1 MKTIRLLSVLVV
13 TLAGAAWLLGGC
25 SKDAPDPGALPSGT
39 AVLDRALS
47 TEPESLDPQK
57 SRSVQA
63 ADVLRDI
70 GEGLVTYNAA
80 GELVP
85 GTAESWEVAGDGL
98 TYTFQIRP
106 DARWSNGDP
115 VTAADFVFGLQRL
128 VDPATAAFYAGE
140 LSNVVNAAA
149 VIAGDVE
156 PIELGVSAPDA
167 STLVISLVRPTPY
180 LLSLLTHPST
190 FPVHRGSVDQHGEA
204 FARAGHLLSNGAY
217 VLATWEPGAIV
228 EIHRNTHYWNDA
240 GTSIDVVRYHVVTQE
255 LAQFNRYR
263 AGELKVTDTVPP
275 ENFEQIR
282 ADFGDQ
288 LRVAPTLGVYYYG
301 FNVTKPPFADDP
313 ELRQALSM
321 AIDREVLVEVIT
333 GRGEAPAYSWVPP
346 GVHNY
351 EPVQLPYADLS
362 QQERNAIAQSL
373 YRKAG
378 YSRENPLRFELR
390 YNTSDTQQRIALAVQ
405 AMWRKVLGAEATTV
419 NVEFQV
425 LLDQMRNREVTQ
437 AFRSSWFGDYN
448 DANTFLA
455 IMQSD
460 SAANMPGYSNPEYDA
475 LMQSAGEQLDL
486 DRRRLY
492 LEEAER
498 VLLADHAVIPLYFY
512 VSKHLVKPEVR
523 GWQDNILNY
532 HYSQHLSFGAA
543 GQDARP

>member
-1 MKTIRLLSVLVV
+1 MKKIRQLPVILV
-13 TLAGAAWLLGGC
+13 TLVA
-25 SKDAPDPGALPSGT
+25 T
-39 AVLDRALS
+39 AVMLNACSNGSEDREASPTGIPVLNRALS

-57 SRSVQA
+57 GRSVQA

-70 GEGLVTYNAA
+70 GEGLVTYDAA
-80 GELVP
+80 GNLVP
-85 GTAESWEVAGDGL
+85 GTAESWEIATDGL
-98 TYTFQIRP
+98 SYTFRIRA

-128 VDPATAAFYAGE
+128 VDPATAAFYAAEIGT
-140 LSNVVNAAA
+140 VVNAEAI
-149 VIAGDVE
+149 VAGKMD
-156 PIELGVSAPDA
+156 PAELGVTATDER
-167 STLVISLVRPTPY
+167 TLVISLVRPTPY

-190 FPVHRGSVDQHGEA
+190 FPVHRGSVDQHGA
-204 FARAGHLLSNGAY
+204 QFARAGNHVSNGAY
-217 VLATWEPGAIV
+217 VLADWEPGAII
-228 EIHRNTHYWNDA
+228 ELHRNVHYWNDA
-240 GTSIDVVRYHVVTQE
+240 RTSIDIVRHHVVTQE
-255 LAQFNRYR
+255 LAEFNRYR
-263 AGELKVTDTVPP
+263 AGELHVTSTVPP

-282 ADFGDQ
+282 ADYADQ
-288 LRVAPTLGVYYYG
+288 LHVAPTLGVYYYG
-301 FNVTKPPFADDP
+301 FNMTRPPFADNP

-321 AIDREVLVEVIT
+321 AIDREVLVEAIT

-346 GVHNY
+346 GIHNY
-351 EPVQLPYADLS
+351 DPVQLPYAGLS
-362 QQERNAIAQSL
+362 RQEREAIAQSL

-378 YSRENPLRFELR
+378 YGKNNPLRFELR

-425 LLDQMRNREVTQ
+425 LLDQMRNREVTE

-455 IMQSD
+455 IMQTD
-460 SAANMPGYSNPEYDA
+460 SAANMPGYSNPEFDA

-512 VSKHLVKPEVR
+512 VSKHLVKPEVE

-532 HYSQHLSFGAA
+532 HYSQHLSLGAA
-543 GQDARP
+543 GQDGRP

>member
-1 MKTIRLLSVLVV
+1 MNTIRLLPVSLVVLV
-13 TLAGAAWLLGGC
+13 GAAVMLAACSNGGT
-25 SKDAPDPGALPSGT
+25 DREAAPTGIPALN
-39 AVLDRALS
+39 RALS

-70 GEGLVTYNAA
+70 GEGLVTYTAA
-80 GELVP
+80 GDLVP
-85 GTAESWEVAGDGL
+85 GTAESWEIAADGL
-98 TYTFQIRP
+98 TYTFRIRE

-115 VTAADFVFGLQRL
+115 VTAADFVFGLRRL
-128 VDPATAAFYAGE
+128 VDPATAAFYAAEIG
-140 LSNVVNAAA
+140 NVINAAA
-149 VIAGDVE
+149 IVAGEME
-156 PIELGVSAPDA
+156 PADLGVAATDER
-167 STLVISLVRPTPY
+167 TLVISLVRPTPY

-190 FPVHRGSVDQHGEA
+190 FPVHRGSVERHGA
-204 FARAGHLLSNGAY
+204 QFARAGNLVSNGAY
-217 VLATWEPGAIV
+217 ALADWEPGAII
-228 EIHRNTHYWNDA
+228 ELHRNAHYWNDA
-240 GTSIDVVRYHVVTQE
+240 GTSIDVVRHHVVTQE
-255 LAQFNRYR
+255 LAEFNRYR
-263 AGELKVTDTVPP
+263 AGELHVTSTVPP

-282 ADFGDQ
+282 AEYADQ
-288 LRVAPTLGVYYYG
+288 LHIAPTLGVYYYG
-301 FNVTKPPFADDP
+301 FNMTRPPFADNP

-321 AIDREVLVEVIT
+321 AIDRKVLVEAIT

-346 GVHNY
+346 GIHNY
-351 EPVQLPYADLS
+351 EPVQLPYAGLS

-378 YSRENPLRFELR
+378 YSKDNPLRFELR

-405 AMWRKVLGAEATTV
+405 AMWRKVLGAEASTV

-425 LLDQMRNREVTQ
+425 LLDQMRNREVTE

-455 IMQSD
+455 IMQGD
-460 SAANMPGYSNPEYDA
+460 SAANMPGYANPEFDA
-475 LMQSAGEQLDL
+475 LLQSAGEQLDL

-512 VSKHLVKPEVR
+512 VSKHLVKPEVE

-543 GQDARP
+543 AQDGRP

>member
-1 MKTIRLLSVLVV
+1 MKKTRLLPVILV
-13 TLAGAAWLLGGC
+13 TLAGAAALLSAC
-25 SKDAPDPGALPSGT
+25 SDRGSDRAAPQPDTP
-39 AVLDRALS
+39 VLNRALS

-70 GEGLVTYNAA
+70 GEGLVSYDAA
-80 GELVP
+80 GKMVP
-85 GTAESWEVAGDGL
+85 ATAESWDISADGL
-98 TYTFQIRP
+98 TYTFRIRP
-106 DARWSNGDP
+106 EARWSNGEP
-115 VTAADFVFGLQRL
+115 VTSADFVFGLRRL
-128 VDPATAAFYAGE
+128 VDPATAAFYAAE
-140 LSNVVNAAA
+140 LGTVGNAADI
-149 VIAGDVE
+149 VAGKLPPE
-156 PIELGVSAPDA
+156 ELGVTATDER
-167 STLVISLVRPTPY
+167 TLVISLVRPTPY

-190 FPVHRGSVDQHGEA
+190 FPVHRGSVEQHGDA
-204 FARAGHLLSNGAY
+204 FARAGKLISNGAY
-217 VLATWEPGAIV
+217 LLVDWEPGAII
-228 EIHRNTHYWNDA
+228 ELRRNAHYWNDA
-240 GTSIDVVRYHVVTQE
+240 ETSIDIVRHHVVTQE
-255 LAQFNRYR
+255 MAEFNRYR
-263 AGELKVTDTVPP
+263 AGELHVTSTVPP

-282 ADFGDQ
+282 AEYPDE
-288 LRVAPTLGVYYYG
+288 LHVAPTLGVYYYG
-301 FNVTKPPFADDP
+301 FNMAQPPFADSP

-346 GVHNY
+346 GIDNY

-362 QQERNAIAQSL
+362 QQERNAIAQGL

-378 YSRENPLRFELR
+378 YSRDNPLRFELR

-405 AMWRKVLGAEATTV
+405 AMWRKVLGAEAQTV

-425 LLDQMRNREVTQ
+425 LLDQMREREVTQ
-437 AFRSSWFGDYN
+437 VFRSSWFGDYN

-455 IMQSD
+455 IMQGD

-475 LMQSAGEQLDL
+475 LLQSAGEQLDL

-512 VSKHLVKPEVR
+512 VSKHLVKPEVE

-532 HYSQHLSFGAA
+532 HYSQHLSLGAA
-543 GQDARP
+543 EQDGRP

>member
-1 MKTIRLLSVLVV
+1 MKKNRLLPVMLA
-13 TLAGAAWLLGGC
+13 LAGAAVMLQSCGNRADDNE
-25 SKDAPDPGALPSGT
+25 SLPVGT
-39 AVLDRALS
+39 LVLNRALS

-70 GEGLVTYNAA
+70 GEGLVTYDAA
-80 GELVP
+80 GRLVP
-85 GTAESWEVAGDGL
+85 GTAESWAIAADGL
-98 TYTFQIRP
+98 SYTFNIRP
-106 DARWSNGDP
+106 DARWSNGDA
-115 VTAADFVFGLQRL
+115 VTAADFVLGLQRL
-128 VDPATAAFYAGE
+128 VDPATAAFYAAEIG
-140 LSNVVNAAA
+140 NVVNAEAI
-149 VIAGDVE
+149 VAGKTN
-156 PIELGVSAPDA
+156 PSELGVVAADDR
-167 STLVISLVRPTPY
+167 TLVISLVRPTPY

-190 FPVHRGSVDQHGEA
+190 FPAHRGSVAEHGA
-204 FARAGHLLSNGAY
+204 LFARPGNLVSNGAY
-217 VLATWEPGAIV
+217 VLADWEPGAVI
-228 EIHRNTHYWNDA
+228 ELRRNAHYWNDA
-240 GTSIDVVRYHVVTQE
+240 GTSIDVVRHYVVTQE
-255 LAQFNRYR
+255 LSEFNRYR
-263 AGELKVTDTVPP
+263 AGELHVTSTVPP
-275 ENFEQIR
+275 ENFDRIR
-282 ADFGDQ
+282 EEYVDQ
-288 LRVAPTLGVYYYG
+288 LHIAPTLGVYYYG
-301 FNVTKPPFADDP
+301 FNMTRPPFAQSP

-321 AIDREVLVEVIT
+321 AIDRDVLVEAIT

-346 GVHNY
+346 GIDNY
-351 EPVQLPYADLS
+351 EPVQLPYAGLS

-378 YSRENPLRFELR
+378 YSEDHPLRFELR

-405 AMWRKVLGAEATTV
+405 AMWRKVLGAEASTV

-425 LLDQMRNREVTQ
+425 LLDQMRNREVTEV
-437 AFRSSWFGDYN
+437 FRSSWFGDYN

-460 SAANMPGYSNPEYDA
+460 SAANMPGYSNAEYDA
-475 LMQSAGEQLDL
+475 LLQSAGDQLDL

-512 VSKHLVKPEVR
+512 VSKHLVKPEVD

-543 GQDARP
+543 GQDGRP

>member
-1 MKTIRLLSVLVV
+1 MKTIRSLPAILVA
-13 TLAGAAWLLGGC
+13 LAGSAVLLTAC
-25 SKDAPDPGALPSGT
+25 SNGAGDREPAPAGT
-39 AVLDRALS
+39 PVLDRALS

-70 GEGLVTYNAA
+70 GEGLVTYDAA
-80 GELVP
+80 GNLVP
-85 GTAESWEVAGDGL
+85 GTAASWEIAADGL
-98 TYTFQIRP
+98 SYTFHIRP
-106 DARWSNGDP
+106 EARWSNGDP

-128 VDPATAAFYAGE
+128 VDPATAAFYAAEIG
-140 LSNVVNAAA
+140 NVVNADAI
-149 VIAGDVE
+149 VAGTMDPV
-156 PIELGVSAPDA
+156 ELGVAAADER
-167 STLVISLVRPTPY
+167 TLVISMARPTPY

-190 FPVHRGSVDQHGEA
+190 FPVHRGSVEQHA
-204 FARAGHLLSNGAY
+204 AQFARAGNLLSNGAY
-217 VLATWEPGAIV
+217 VLADWEPGAII
-228 EIHRNTHYWNDA
+228 ELRRNTHYWNDA
-240 GTSIDVVRYHVVTQE
+240 ETSIDVVRHHVVTQE
-255 LAQFNRYR
+255 LAEFNRYR
-263 AGELKVTDTVPP
+263 AGELHVTSTVPP

-282 ADFGDQ
+282 ADYGDQ
-288 LRVAPTLGVYYYG
+288 LHIAPTLGVYYYG
-301 FNVTKPPFADDP
+301 FNMTRPPFADNP

-321 AIDREVLVEVIT
+321 AIDREVLVEAIT

-346 GVHNY
+346 GIHNY
-351 EPVQLPYADLS
+351 EPVQLPYAGLS

-378 YSRENPLRFELR
+378 YSRDKPLRFELR

-405 AMWRKVLGAEATTV
+405 AMWRKVLGAEASTV

-425 LLDQMRNREVTQ
+425 LLDQMRNREVTEV
-437 AFRSSWFGDYN
+437 FRSSWFGDYN

-512 VSKHLVKPEVR
+512 VSKHLVKPEVE

-543 GQDARP
+543 AQDGRP

>member
-1 MKTIRLLSVLVV
+1 MKTTRLLSVLVAA
-13 TLAGAAWLLGGC
+13 LAGAAIMLTGCGRGG
-25 SKDAPDPGALPSGT
+25 SDRSALPNGT
-39 AVLDRALS
+39 TALERALS

-57 SRSVQA
+57 SRSVEA

-70 GEGLVTYNAA
+70 GEGLVTYDAA

-85 GTAESWEVAGDGL
+85 GTAESWETAGDGL
-98 TYTFQIRP
+98 TYTFRIRP
-106 DARWSNGDP
+106 EARWSNGDP

-128 VDPATAAFYAGE
+128 VDPATAAFYAAE
-140 LSNVVNAAA
+140 LGNVVNAPAI
-149 VIAGDVE
+149 IAGDMA
-156 PIELGVSAPDA
+156 PSELGVSAPDER
-167 STLVISLVRPTPY
+167 TFVISLARPTPY

-190 FPVHRGSVDQHGEA
+190 FPVHRGFVEQHGEA
-204 FARAGHLLSNGAY
+204 FARAGNLLSNGAY
-217 VLATWEPGAIV
+217 VLVSREPGAV
-228 EIHRNTHYWNDA
+228 LELHRNTHYWNDA
-240 GTSIDVVRYHVVTQE
+240 ATSVDVVRHHVVTQE
-255 LAQFNRYR
+255 LAQFHRYR
-263 AGELKVTDTVPP
+263 AGELHLTSTVPP
-275 ENFEQIR
+275 ENFDQIR
-282 ADFGDQ
+282 AEYGDE
-288 LRVAPTLGVYYYG
+288 LRIAPTLGVYYYG
-301 FNVTKPPFADDP
+301 FNLTKPPFAGNP

-321 AIDREVLVEVIT
+321 AVDREVLVTAIT

-351 EPVQLPYADLS
+351 DPVQLPYADLT
-362 QQERNAIAQSL
+362 QPERNAIAQSL

-378 YSRENPLRFELR
+378 YSKANPLRFELR
-390 YNTSDTQQRIALAVQ
+390 YNTSDTHQKIALALQ
-405 AMWRKVLGAEATTV
+405 AMWRKVLGAEASIV

-425 LLDQMRNREVTQ
+425 LLDQMREREVTEM
-437 AFRSSWFGDYN
+437 FRASWFGDYN

-460 SAANMPGYSNPEYDA
+460 SAANIPGYSNPEFDA

-532 HYSQHLSFGAA
+532 HYSQHLSLGAA
-543 GQDARP
+543 EQDARP